1 MMTKTVKLRRRLTRK
16 MVASTINSF
25 LILVVLIGALM
36 LWFQVANPLIKHLQG
51 SGQLFKSVQ
60 QTIDDFANFQ
70 SINDLFDPN
79 HGIISQIPDHIDAAQ
94 AQSAWNHFETNF
106 NNISIRLKQLDQST
120 QIFTNTS
127 QLANQAI
134 VTIKQLAS
142 DLGVQLNQR
151 GLVGINAITQIDQ
164 QANLINNLLKQWTN
178 FDFDKILTILN
189 QSQTIG
195 WQVILKDNFQPLI
208 TSRLIL
214 MALTITLAVVVV
226 IIVWIYLLISAIK
239 WRIVNFNQVNSGW
252 LTINI
257 FANLILLPSFISW
270 WLVKNRYQKA
280 LNQSG
285 V

>member
-1 MMTKTVKLRRRLTRK
+1 
-16 MVASTINSF
+16 
-25 LILVVLIGALM
+25 M